1 MFKAI
6 HERFL
11 VIIDTLSLI
20 SCFGKKGFFVIDI
33 GSFVK
38 VCRQVF

>member
-11 VIIDTLSLI
+11 VIIDTLSI